1 MRKLGSAAF
10 VLRNCFAEDPHT
22 PRQLPEKVSPT
33 YFAEEKT
40 VDYVEGEKRRMVEKE
55 YPITPE
61 YVASF
66 VEATDYKNG
75 VASQMSARQNLGD
88 IREAQ
93 KAGSMDTAEFVAMV
107 ADLQKKLDDLKS
119 KTPSNGVSADA
130 PEEISEPVSEVKQ
143 DG

>member
-1 MRKLGSAAF
+1 MKKLGSAAF

-22 PRQLPEKVSPT
+22 PRQTPAKVAPT

-75 VASQMSARQNLGD
+75 VASQMPARKNLGD

-93 KAGSMDTAEFVAMV
+93 KAGSMDTLEFAAMV
-107 ADLQKKLDDLKS
+107 ADLQKKLDDLKN
-119 KTPSNGVSADA
+119 KVPSNGASAAA
-130 PEEISEPVSEVKQ
+130 PEVASKFASEEKQ
-143 DG
+143 DV